1 MLRRLLGRD
10 KEDEEKK
17 EEEKEAAEE
26 AEEAD
31 LETEEAEG
39 AESATDAAPSE
50 ESESASEEDVP
61 AEKVVTPISE
71 RGGTIPY
78 HDSIIDRLK
87 YMFNDSTICDCLE
100 GPDEFRIEFMAM
112 GERFH
117 VSKPSNDEVE
127 FGSGPVSDE
136 DVFIRISNDVVKEL
150 LNAATFSE
158 FTDIYM
164 QYYKNSEPGKFVK
177 IELRKPIGQ
186 LNRNGY
192 ARVPILKLLVGT
204 IR

>member
-1 MLRRLLGRD
+1 MLRRLLGRG
-10 KEDEEKK
+10 KEDEDEKEKK
-17 EEEKEAAEE
+17 EEAAEE
-26 AEEAD
+26 VEEVESEAKEQED
-31 LETEEAEG
+31 AIEETEKSEAV
-39 AESATDAAPSE
+39 PSE
-50 ESESASEEDVP
+50 EESAA
-61 AEKVVTPISE
+61 AEVDSTPIAE

-78 HDSIIDRLK
+78 HDSITDRLK
-87 YMFNDSTICDCLE
+87 YMFADSTICDCLE

-112 GERFH
+112 GERFN
-117 VSKPSNDEVE
+117 VSKPANDEVK
-127 FGSGPVSDE
+127 FGSGAISDE

-150 LNAATFSE
+150 LSAATFSE
-158 FTDIYM
+158 FSDIYM

-204 IR
+204 VR